1 MSLPSGH
8 RALRKGRCSLPGR
21 IYLLTA
27 VTAYRRPLFR
37 DTEAARAFSQ
47 AMIEPRCWGD
57 ARLLCWVLMPD
68 HWHGLVRLGTSDSL
82 SVVMNRFKT
91 VTAKHLRCT
100 QVGLVWDRGYH
111 DRALRQE
118 EDIRAVARYMVG
130 NPLRTGLVGNVLDYP
145 YWNCIWL

>member
-1 MSLPSGH
+1 
-8 RALRKGRCSLPGR
+8 
-21 IYLLTA
+21 
-27 VTAYRRPLFR
+27 
-37 DTEAARAFSQ
+37 
-47 AMIEPRCWGD
+47 
-57 ARLLCWVLMPD
+57 MPD